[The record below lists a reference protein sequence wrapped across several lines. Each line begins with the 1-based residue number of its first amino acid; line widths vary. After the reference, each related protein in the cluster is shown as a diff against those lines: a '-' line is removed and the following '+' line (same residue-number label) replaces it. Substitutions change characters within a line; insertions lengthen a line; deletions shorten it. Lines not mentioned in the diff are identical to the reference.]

1 MAHTVNTLSPTD
13 LASYRKSLKQRK
25 QIKKPVSS
33 RIQKARAIAQQAAS
47 ILKDQFGVEKVALF
61 GSVVDPSL
69 FHAKSDVDLAVWGL
83 SGRTYFQAVG
93 VLQALDKDFK
103 IDLISFDE
111 APLSLQEV
119 IQRDGEEL

>member
-13 LASYRKSLKQRK
+13 LAAYRKSLKQRQ

-33 RIQKARAIAQQAAS
+33 RIQKAHALAQQAAS
-47 ILKDQFGVEKVALF
+47 ILKDQFGVKKVALF
-61 GSVVDPSL
+61 GSVVNPSL